1 MKNSKYFYIVF
12 SSSIDIFENST
23 LIEVG
28 RMNFMIGD
36 VIFCNKESAIDY
48 CNEKGKDYSYVK
60 VKQILFPVI
69 KKVVEIRK
77 NFSIYDI
84 K

>member
-12 SSSIDIFENST
+12 NSSIDIFENLT
-23 LIEVG
+23 PIEVG
-28 RMNFMIGD
+28 RMNFMIGA
-36 VIFCNKESAIDY
+36 VIFFKEEIAIDY

-60 VKQILFPVI
+60 VKQILFPAI
-69 KKVVEIRK
+69 KKVIEIRK
-77 NFSIYDI
+77 NLSIYDI